1 MRVLDTVYNNMEQ
14 NMAEDGGSRFYE
26 LDKRVA
32 LLEQAQMNIQKELH
46 SISAN
51 LSKLVW
57 VVITAVIVGIMN
69 LIMTKGSVM
78 P

>member
-57 VVITAVIVGIMN
+57 VVITAVVVGIMN

>member
-1 MRVLDTVYNNMEQ
+1 
-14 NMAEDGGSRFYE
+14 MAEDGGSRFYE

-57 VVITAVIVGIMN
+57 VVITAVVVGIMN